1 MSAGAEIYV
10 GAVDLPDFIF
20 ENYERLLHKE
30 AVIAE
35 NKETKCEIR
44 VKSNPIDSEMAIF
57 RVFKDGKVVM
67 TEDAIGEE
75 DIHST
80 YKMLNLQYI
89 FPVTVSEP
97 EDPFT
102 GLDDDDTRG
111 LQQTISP
118 DDEPDDDPD
127 FGELVEECHEHLDL
141 SEASKDKIGMVSD
154 VITIREDDLI
164 QATRDYLEA
173 LTEDDLL
180 SLDDEEE
187 DELISSVLEHILIF
201 LSVKHGI
208 SVWRPSIYEGDN
220 GSLYLDPFPYTNQ
233 NK

>member
-20 ENYERLLHKE
+20 ENYERLLRKE

-44 VKSNPIDSEMAIF
+44 IRSNPIDSEMAIF
-57 RVFKDGKVVM
+57 RVLKDGKVVM
-67 TEDAIGEE
+67 TEDAIGED
-75 DIHST
+75 DIYNT
-80 YKMLNLQYI
+80 YKMLNLQYL

-97 EDPFT
+97 EDPLT
-102 GLDDDDTRG
+102 GLDDDDTQD
-111 LQQTISP
+111 LKQTPSL
-118 DDEPDDDPD
+118 DESDDDPD

-141 SEASKDKIGMVSD
+141 SGASKDKIDMVDD
-154 VITIREDDLI
+154 VIAIREDDLI

-173 LTEDDLL
+173 IAEDDLVHL
-180 SLDDEEE
+180 CIEEE
-187 DELISSVLEHILIF
+187 NELISSILEHTLIY

-220 GSLYLDPFPYTNQ
+220 GSLYLDPFPYTTQ
-233 NK
+233 DE